1 MSLVIV
7 IPVVVVI
14 LVILGPGVAAFWD
27 PIVRG
32 WNKLVQEAEG
42 SEALSPTQQAPTRS
56 SNNMSFSS
64 PLLPAATASCSG
76 SAECFNGTVTH
87 IVDGDT
93 IDVDDYNTTRIRLAL
108 VDAPEVYEEG
118 YEQAKQFASSLCPIG
133 SQVLVDQ
140 DDAQLHDGFG
150 RMLAK
155 VTCYSGAANN
165 NNPTQNLNAELLNN
179 GHAYVMNE
187 YCSVSEFSREKW
199 VEGYGCG
206 RDDAASSLETLP
218 PQPPPSS
225 RPSNDDEEEDEND
238 ENDTSDDNGD
248 GDCDP
253 SYPDVCI
260 PSPPPDLDCPDVSER
275 DFAVVGSDPH
285 RFDRE
290 GDGIGCE

>member
-187 YCSVSEFSREKW
+187 YCIVVSVNSQ
-199 VEGYGCG
+199 G
-206 RDDAASSLETLP
+206 R
-218 PQPPPSS
+218 
-225 RPSNDDEEEDEND
+225 
-238 ENDTSDDNGD
+238 NG
-248 GDCDP
+248 
-253 SYPDVCI
+253 
-260 PSPPPDLDCPDVSER
+260 
-275 DFAVVGSDPH
+275 
-285 RFDRE
+285 
-290 GDGIGCE
+290 